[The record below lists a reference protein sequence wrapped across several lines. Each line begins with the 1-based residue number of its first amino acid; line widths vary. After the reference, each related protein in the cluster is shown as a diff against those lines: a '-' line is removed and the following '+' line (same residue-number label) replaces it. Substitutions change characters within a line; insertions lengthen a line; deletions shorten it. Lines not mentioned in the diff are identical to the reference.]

1 MSAKE
6 NQIVVNTSPWIA
18 LSICGQIPLL
28 KKIHN
33 EVYIPFGVKEEILAG
48 GKQGI
53 GVRELKESSWL
64 KIGKVLDIEKEGMIS
79 SIKPLIAKILEN
91 GIWIKDEIVK
101 GILKDAME
109 EL

>member
-1 MSAKE
+1 M
-6 NQIVVNTSPWIA
+6 
-18 LSICGQIPLL
+18 LLL

-91 GIWIKDEIVK
+91 GIWIKDEIVI